1 MDMEAENLSKD
12 QAVKEIEKMQ
22 PGIIGIS
29 SMSFTFL
36 YTLELA
42 KKIKQKMDVSIV
54 FGGNHVSIYPREV
67 ISHSCIDI
75 VVIGEGELT
84 FLELVKVL
92 ENKKPV
98 QVCEGLRKVNG
109 IIFKSGGR
117 TITTE
122 PRKFIGNLDDL
133 PYPAVD
139 LLKLERY
146 YGCNHSRPY
155 MTVITSRGCPYQCS
169 FCSKQPWGLSFRK
182 HSAER
187 IVDEIEYY
195 VKRLGIKA
203 IDFFDDTLTSDQN
216 RIAQII
222 NLVKKRKIKFEFGLL
237 TRADLV
243 SQKLL
248 VGLREIGCRIIS
260 FGVESGVPR
269 ILKILN
275 KEISIAKVK
284 DAFRWANKAGISTV
298 GFFMVGNPS
307 ETREEIKQTIKLVKE
322 LNADY
327 VKANILIPY
336 PGSKLYEG
344 MLKEGRLNEDFWRK
358 VTLTGKSASTP
369 LFNGDIPRRQLIRF
383 RNYINYTPYLRWRSN
398 IFKFKK
404 VKSVYDIKRTFN
416 LLKNT
421 FFEKEL

>member
-1 MDMEAENLSKD
+1 
-12 QAVKEIEKMQ
+12 
-22 PGIIGIS
+22 
-29 SMSFTFL
+29 
-36 YTLELA
+36 
-42 KKIKQKMDVSIV
+42 
-54 FGGNHVSIYPREV
+54 V
-67 ISHSCIDI
+67 ISHNCIDI
-75 VVIGEGELT
+75 GVIGEGELT

-92 ENKKPV
+92 ENKKPQ
-98 QVCEGLRKVNG
+98 QVCAELRKVNG
-109 IIFKSGGR
+109 IIFKSGR
-117 TITTE
+117 STITTE
-122 PRKFIGNLDDL
+122 PRKFIDNLDDL

-139 LLKLERY
+139 LLSLERY
-146 YGCNHSRPY
+146 YGCNHKKPY
-155 MTVITSRGCPYQCS
+155 MTMITSRGCPYQCS
-169 FCSKQPWGLSFRK
+169 FCSKQPWGSSFRK

-187 IVDEIEYY
+187 IVDEIEFY
-195 VKRLGIKA
+195 VKRLGVKA

-216 RIAQII
+216 RITQII
-222 NLVKKRKIKFEFGLL
+222 DLVKKRKIKFEFGLL

-248 VGLREIGCRIIS
+248 TGLKEIGCRIIS

-275 KEISIAKVK
+275 KDISLAQVK

-298 GFFMVGNPS
+298 GFFMIGNPT
-307 ETREEIKQTIKLVKE
+307 ETREEIKQTIKLAKE

-327 VKANILIPY
+327 IKANILIPY
-336 PGSKLYEG
+336 PGSKLYES
-344 MLKEGRLNEDFWRK
+344 MVKEGRLTEDFWRK
-358 VTLTGKSASTP
+358 VTLTGKSAPTP
-369 LFNGDIPRRQLIRF
+369 LVNGDISRRQLIRF

-404 VKSVYDIKRTFN
+404 VKSIYDIKRTFN